1 MSTAH
6 PNTGGHRDLD
16 YFCTARTMMDVIFN
30 TLIATLIPLF
40 VGWLITRTE
49 RFKAWWAVR
58 KADALERKEMPS
70 VISRI
75 ASSLE
80 ALTLSDERR
89 TGQFTAINIKL
100 DEHTATL
107 KAQNV
112 ALGDI
117 ASMSYGQMEQD
128 PMPRFVCDNDGC
140 CRLVNTAY
148 ARMMQCGRDELMQFG
163 YRRFIPEKL
172 NPGYMSAF
180 EECAKQH
187 RTFEEEVV
195 FCRPDGSMFMARVRC
210 VPHPEDA
217 PPATHWNGVV
227 RFLREYTT
235 P

>member
-1 MSTAH
+1 MI
-6 PNTGGHRDLD
+6 
-16 YFCTARTMMDVIFN
+16 DVLLS
-30 TLIATLIPLF
+30 TLIGTLVPIF

-49 RFKAWWAVR
+49 RFKAWRAAR
-58 KADALERKEMPS
+58 KAWDTERREMPS

-75 ASSLE
+75 AEGLD

-128 PMPRFVCDNDGC
+128 PMPRFVCDNDGSN
-140 CRLVNTAY
+140 RLVNTAY
-148 ARMMQCGRDELMQFG
+148 ARMVQCGRDELMAFG
-163 YRRFIPEKL
+163 HLRFIPEKL
-172 NPGYMSAF
+172 NPGYMARF
-180 EECAKQH
+180 EEAARQH
-187 RTFEEEVV
+187 HTYEEEAV
-195 FCRPDGSMFMARVRC
+195 FCRPDGSMFMARIRC

-227 RFLREYTT
+227 RYLREYTT